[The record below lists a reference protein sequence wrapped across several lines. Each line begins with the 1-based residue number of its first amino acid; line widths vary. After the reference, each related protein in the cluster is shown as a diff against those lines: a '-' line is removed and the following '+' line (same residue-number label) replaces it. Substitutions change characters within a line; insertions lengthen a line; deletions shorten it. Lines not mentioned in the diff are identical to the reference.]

1 MDTDSLKYNG
11 VEIQDLCLVFTLPG
25 YDDFELVPGGINI
38 EVTLDNLQLYIDSV
52 TKFYLIDSIM
62 LQVQEFREG
71 LNTVRIP
78 PFYYF

>member
-38 EVTLDNLQLYIDSV
+38 EVTLDNL
-52 TKFYLIDSIM
+52 
-62 LQVQEFREG
+62 
-71 LNTVRIP
+71 
-78 PFYYF
+78 